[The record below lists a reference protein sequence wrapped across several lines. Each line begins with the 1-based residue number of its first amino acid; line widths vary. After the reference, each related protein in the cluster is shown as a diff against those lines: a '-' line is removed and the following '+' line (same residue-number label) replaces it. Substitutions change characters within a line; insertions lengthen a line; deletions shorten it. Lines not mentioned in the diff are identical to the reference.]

1 MCLLV
6 PISKHSRHAFQIK
19 MLLQLCHL
27 GHHHVH
33 IPPKNKTELGK
44 ILDAFLIIINS
55 NNCPHQAISDN
66 HLSRSHPVICC
77 LPKLVNFLGA
87 EEIMLSC
94 QTLNA
99 DHIIQFVLHGLSLRM
114 AAVATHK

>member
-27 GHHHVH
+27 GHHHFH
-33 IPPKNKTELGK
+33 IPPKNKTELGT

-66 HLSRSHPVICC
+66 HLSRSRPVTIC
-77 LPKLVNFLGA
+77 LPEFLHFFLA
-87 EEIMLSC
+87 EKTMIIFSG
-94 QTLNA
+94 TLKA
-99 DHIIQFVLHGLSLRM
+99 DQIIQPGSRCL
-114 AAVATHK
+114 